1 MACGDCMDQIG
12 SQGAN
17 PMKHIVAACGVLLLT
32 ACSGA
37 GEIAVDK
44 VKQVNDEYAT
54 VMREAPCSIPT
65 GAVPRN
71 FNPTDVYAIGML
83 CGWGPYL
90 KVPEAITIPAP

>member
-1 MACGDCMDQIG
+1 MRQI
-12 SQGAN
+12 ATVC
-17 PMKHIVAACGVLLLT
+17 VALLLV
-32 ACSGA
+32 ACEGA
-37 GEIAVDK
+37 GTIAVDK

-71 FNPTDVYAIGML
+71 FNDQDVRAIGQL

-90 KVPEAITIPAP
+90 KQDQPL

>member
-1 MACGDCMDQIG
+1 MKQIATAC
-12 SQGAN
+12 
-17 PMKHIVAACGVLLLT
+17 VVLLLT

-37 GEIAVDK
+37 SEIAVDK

>member
-1 MACGDCMDQIG
+1 MACGRRVDQIG
-12 SQGAN
+12 SEGADT
-17 PMKHIVAACGVLLLT
+17 MKQIATACAVLLLT